1 MLANKRREAAR
12 LSSPDYSF
20 ASVPLKIFDGNTML
34 NIKRSGANAAHFQII
49 RRSGALSTVQAVGAP
64 TLRAGH
70 SAFTQPIGTA
80 LQPILA
86 LRAMVRALTSMLAV
100 RRSSAPPGRV
110 QGPPRP
116 MVPQRWRWG
125 SVLAVRG
132 VEGGAA

>member
-49 RRSGALSTVQAVGAP
+49 RRSGALSTAQAVGAP
-64 TLRAGH
+64 TMRAGP

-86 LRAMVRALTSMLAV
+86 LRAMVRALTGMLAV

-116 MVPQRWRWG
+116 LVPPRWCWCLMLDV
-125 SVLAVRG
+125 SDL
-132 VEGGAA
+132 EGGAA